1 MSFGVYSQFQT
12 FGQSQELENILK
24 NNSMTLEELLERDNF
39 LFDIKAGAMNAFTEF
54 VWKQPE
60 NLEKMI
66 HYIVISNEQ
75 MDDNEKSR
83 KFPYI
88 ISEIFA
94 IENTRLFDLLFLR
107 HRNESQSSLLSNER
121 LTTIE
126 DDILPEYQMHHED
139 QCKEDEDYN
148 GGGISGISGTSIQCA
163 SFKSK
168 SGMHLNENVRLNI
181 LNSFFKYLETPN
193 INDTSMGYYAKILKP
208 VASKYGGEFW
218 DHIVVNNN
226 IISDLLQHINHYQIV
241 EIVVKLL
248 ILDYK
253 INDNIYINQKCYNY
267 RKQLLEEMIH
277 QMDKFSDN
285 ITMVADITQIF
296 DLLLEQ
302 GIQQKLYEP
311 LRELFDNVLKPYYFF
326 KIAKKTGVLSVYK
339 VFSKILLFIQVNSLQ
354 DQKTSDLIQIIQ
366 QINPLIV
373 TYLQDQ
379 ENFGLKNLCLVQAL
393 EICDKLNNPLLFE
406 SMFQA
411 QLYQSLI
418 EYALKY
424 QWNNQLQIYVTSII
438 KSRIQ
443 DEKYCQR
450 ILKETDILNQIK
462 KNLIDQP
469 TNSSFKSKCSHGY
482 NGFLKTV
489 GYKILQKQTASK
501 KINQLLQEC
510 NNQYDQLE
518 YGQIIEALQGLQQ
531 LEQTYLCDVDPK
543 THMQEAP
550 PDISIDRQIEMLI
563 DSQKEKED
571 QLTKSEQQ

>member
-24 NNSMTLEELLERDNF
+24 NNNPTLEELLERDNF

-60 NLEKMI
+60 ILEKMI
-66 HYIVISNEQ
+66 HYIIVTNEQ

-94 IENTRLFDLLFLR
+94 LENTRLFDLLFLR

-126 DDILPEYQMHHED
+126 DDILPEYQIHHED
-139 QCKEDEDYN
+139 QCKEEDDFNNN
-148 GGGISGISGTSIQCA
+148 GGGISGTSIQCA

-168 SGMHLNENVRLNI
+168 SGMHLNENVRINI
-181 LNSFFKYLETPN
+181 LNAFFKYLETPN
-193 INDTSMGYYAKILKP
+193 INDTSLGYYAKILKP

-253 INDNIYINQKCYNY
+253 VNDNIYINQKCYKNY

-277 QMDKFSDN
+277 QMDRFCDN

-302 GIQQKLYEP
+302 GIQQKLYES

-326 KIAKKTGVLSVYK
+326 KIAKKTGVLTVYK
-339 VFSKILLFIQVNSLQ
+339 VFSKILQFIQVNSLQ
-354 DQKTSDLIQIIQ
+354 DQKTSDLIQVIQ
-366 QINPLIV
+366 QINPLIILNLEEQK
-373 TYLQDQ
+373 T
-379 ENFGLKNLCLVQAL
+379 FGLKNLCLVQAL

-418 EYALKY
+418 EYAIQY
-424 QWNNQLQIYVTSII
+424 EWNNQLQIYVASII

-443 DEKYCQR
+443 DEKYCLR
-450 ILKETDILNQIK
+450 ILKETDILNTIK
-462 KNLIDQP
+462 KNLIEQP
-469 TNSSFKSKCSHGY
+469 TNQSFGSKCSNGY

-489 GYKILQKQTASK
+489 GYKILQKQGTNK
-501 KINQLLQEC
+501 KINQQLQE
-510 NNQYDQLE
+510 QHGYV
-518 YGQIIEALQGLQQ
+518 IEALQRLQQ
-531 LEQTYLCDVDPK
+531 FEQTYLCEVDPK

-550 PDISIDRQIEMLI
+550 PEISIDRQIEMLI

-571 QLTKSEQQ
+571 QIIKSEQQ

>member
-24 NNSMTLEELLERDNF
+24 NNNPTLEELLERDNF

-66 HYIVISNEQ
+66 HYIAITNEQ

-94 IENTRLFDLLFLR
+94 LENTKLFDLLFLR

-139 QCKEDEDYN
+139 QCKEEEDYN
-148 GGGISGISGTSIQCA
+148 GGGISGTSIQCA

-181 LNSFFKYLETPN
+181 LNSFFKYLESPN

-285 ITMVADITQIF
+285 ITMIADISQIF
-296 DLLLEQ
+296 DLLLDQ

-326 KIAKKTGVLSVYK
+326 KIAKKTGVLTVYK

-354 DQKTSDLIQIIQ
+354 DQKTSDLLQIIQ
-366 QINPLIV
+366 QINPLIN
-373 TYLQDQ
+373 TNLQDQ

-393 EICDKLNNPLLFE
+393 DICDKLNNPLLFE

-424 QWNNQLQIYVTSII
+424 QWNNQLQIYVTSILE
-438 KSRIQ
+438 SRIQ

-469 TNSSFKSKCSHGY
+469 TNSNFKCSHGY
-482 NGFLKTV
+482 NGFLKRV

-501 KINQLLQEC
+501 KINLLLQE
-510 NNQYDQLE
+510 Q
-518 YGQIIEALQGLQQ
+518 YGQTIEALQGLQE

-543 THMQEAP
+543 THMQKAP
-550 PDISIDRQIEMLI
+550 PEFSIDRQIEMLL
-563 DSQKEKED
+563 DSLKEKED
-571 QLTKSEQQ
+571 QLTKPEQQ

>member
-24 NNSMTLEELLERDNF
+24 NNSSTLEELLERDNF

-54 VWKQPE
+54 VWKQPD

-66 HYIVISNEQ
+66 HYIIVTNDQ

-94 IENTRLFDLLFLR
+94 MENTRFFDLLFLR

-121 LTTIE
+121 LMIFYQSIKCIMKINAKRRKIIME
-126 DDILPEYQMHHED
+126 EEYLEH
-139 QCKEDEDYN
+139 
-148 GGGISGISGTSIQCA
+148 QCA

-168 SGMHLNENVRLNI
+168 SGLHLNENVRLNI
-181 LNSFFKYLETPN
+181 LNSFFKFLETPN

-253 INDNIYINQKCYNY
+253 INDNIYINQKCYKNY

-277 QMDKFSDN
+277 QMDKFCDN

-326 KIAKKTGVLSVYK
+326 KIAKKTGILTVYK
-339 VFSKILLFIQVNSLQ
+339 VFSKILLFIQANSLQ

-366 QINPLIV
+366 QINPLIISN
-373 TYLQDQ
+373 LQDQ
-379 ENFGLKNLCLVQAL
+379 QTFGLKNLCLVQAL
-393 EICDKLNNPLLFE
+393 EVCDKLNNPLLFE

-418 EYALKY
+418 ELAIKY

-438 KSRIQ
+438 KSRIL

-469 TNSSFKSKCSHGY
+469 TNTCFKSKCSHGY

-489 GYKILQKQTASK
+489 GYKILQKQTTNK
-501 KINQLLQEC
+501 KINLLLQ
-510 NNQYDQLE
+510 DQ
-518 YGQIIEALQGLQQ
+518 YGQIIEALQKLQQ
-531 LEQTYLCDVDPK
+531 VELTYLCDVEPK

-550 PDISIDRQIEMLI
+550 PEISIDRQIEMII

-571 QLTKSEQQ
+571 QITKSEQQ

>member
-24 NNSMTLEELLERDNF
+24 NNNPTLEELLERDNF

-66 HYIVISNEQ
+66 HYIIVTNEQ

-94 IENTRLFDLLFLR
+94 LENTRLFDLLFLR

-139 QCKEDEDYN
+139 QCKEEDDFNNN
-148 GGGISGISGTSIQCA
+148 GGGISGTSIQCA

-181 LNSFFKYLETPN
+181 LNAFFKYLETPN

-208 VASKYGGEFW
+208 VAGKYGGEFW

-277 QMDKFSDN
+277 QMDKFCDN
-285 ITMVADITQIF
+285 ITMVADISQIF

-302 GIQQKLYEP
+302 GIQQKLYES

-326 KIAKKTGVLSVYK
+326 KIAKKTGVLTVYK

-366 QINPLIV
+366 QINPLIIQN
-373 TYLQDQ
+373 LEDQ
-379 ENFGLKNLCLVQAL
+379 KTFGLKNLYLIQAL
-393 EICDKLNNPLLFE
+393 EVCDKLNNPLLFE

-418 EYALKY
+418 EYAIQY
-424 QWNNQLQIYVTSII
+424 EWNNQLQIYVTSII

-450 ILKETDILNQIK
+450 ILKESDILNQIK
-462 KNLIDQP
+462 KNLIEQP
-469 TNSSFKSKCSHGY
+469 MNSSFRSNCSHGY

-489 GYKILQKQTASK
+489 GYKILQKQGASK
-501 KINQLLQEC
+501 KINQQIQE
-510 NNQYDQLE
+510 QH
-518 YGQIIEALQGLQQ
+518 GQVIEALQRLQQ
-531 LEQTYLCDVDPK
+531 LEKTYLCEVDPK

-550 PDISIDRQIEMLI
+550 PEISIDRQIEMLI

-571 QLTKSEQQ
+571 QIIKSEQQ

>member
-24 NNSMTLEELLERDNF
+24 NNSSTLEELLERDNF

-54 VWKQPE
+54 VWKQPD

-66 HYIVISNEQ
+66 HYIIVTNDQ

-94 IENTRLFDLLFLR
+94 MENTRFFDLLFLR

-148 GGGISGISGTSIQCA
+148 GGGISGTSIQCA

-168 SGMHLNENVRLNI
+168 SGLHLNENVRLNI
-181 LNSFFKYLETPN
+181 LNSFFKFLETPN

-277 QMDKFSDN
+277 QMDKFCEN

-326 KIAKKTGVLSVYK
+326 KIAKKTGILTVYK
-339 VFSKILLFIQVNSLQ
+339 VFSKILLFIQANSLQ

-366 QINPLIV
+366 QINPLIISNI
-373 TYLQDQ
+373 QDQ
-379 ENFGLKNLCLVQAL
+379 QTFGLKNLCLVQAL
-393 EICDKLNNPLLFE
+393 EVCDKLNNPLLFE

-418 EYALKY
+418 ELAIKY

-462 KNLIDQP
+462 KNLIEQP
-469 TNSSFKSKCSHGY
+469 KNTSFKSKCSHGY

-489 GYKILQKQTASK
+489 GYKILQKQTTNK
-501 KINQLLQEC
+501 KINLLLQ
-510 NNQYDQLE
+510 DQ
-518 YGQIIEALQGLQQ
+518 YGQIIEALQKLQQ
-531 LEQTYLCDVDPK
+531 VELTYLCDVEPK

-550 PDISIDRQIEMLI
+550 PEISIDRQIEMII

-571 QLTKSEQQ
+571 QITKSEQQ

>member
-24 NNSMTLEELLERDNF
+24 NNNPTLEELLERDNF

-54 VWKQPE
+54 VWRQPE

-66 HYIVISNEQ
+66 HYIIVTNEQ
-75 MDDNEKSR
+75 MEDNEKSR

-88 ISEIFA
+88 ISGIFA
-94 IENTRLFDLLFLR
+94 LENTRLFDLLFLR

-139 QCKEDEDYN
+139 QCKEEEDFN
-148 GGGISGISGTSIQCA
+148 GGGISGTSIQCA

-181 LNSFFKYLETPN
+181 LNAFFKYLESPN
-193 INDTSMGYYAKILKP
+193 INDTSMGYYAQILKP

-218 DHIVVNNN
+218 DHIVVNSN

-302 GIQQKLYEP
+302 GIQQKLYES

-326 KIAKKTGVLSVYK
+326 KIAKKTGVLTVYK

-354 DQKTSDLIQIIQ
+354 DQKTSDLLQIIQ

-373 TYLQDQ
+373 SNFQDQ
-379 ENFGLKNLCLVQAL
+379 ETFGLKNLCLVQAL
-393 EICDKLNNPLLFE
+393 DVCDKLNNPLLFE

-418 EYALKY
+418 EYAIKY

-469 TNSSFKSKCSHGY
+469 TNSGFKSKCSHGY

-489 GYKILQKQTASK
+489 GYKILQKQATSK
-501 KINQLLQEC
+501 KINSLLQE
-510 NNQYDQLE
+510 QH
-518 YGQIIEALQGLQQ
+518 GQIIEALQRLQKI
-531 LEQTYLCDVDPK
+531 EQTYLCDVDPK

-550 PDISIDRQIEMLI
+550 PEISIDRQIEMLI

-571 QLTKSEQQ
+571 QLTKLEQQ

>member
-24 NNSMTLEELLERDNF
+24 NNNPTLEELLERDNF

-54 VWKQPE
+54 VWRQPE

-66 HYIVISNEQ
+66 HYIIVTNEQ

-94 IENTRLFDLLFLR
+94 LENTRLFDLLFLR

-139 QCKEDEDYN
+139 QCKEEEDFN
-148 GGGISGISGTSIQCA
+148 GGGISGTSIQCA

-181 LNSFFKYLETPN
+181 LNAFFKYLESPN
-193 INDTSMGYYAKILKP
+193 INDTSMGYYTKILKP
-208 VASKYGGEFW
+208 VTSKYGGEFW
-218 DHIVVNNN
+218 DYIVVNNN

-253 INDNIYINQKCYNY
+253 INDNIYINQKCYKNY

-277 QMDKFSDN
+277 QMDKFCDN

-326 KIAKKTGVLSVYK
+326 KIAKKTGVLTVYK
-339 VFSKILLFIQVNSLQ
+339 VFSKILLFIQANSLQ
-354 DQKTSDLIQIIQ
+354 DQKTSDLIQVIQ
-366 QINPLIV
+366 QINPLIISN
-373 TYLQDQ
+373 LENQ
-379 ENFGLKNLCLVQAL
+379 ETFGLKNLCLIQAL
-393 EICDKLNNPLLFE
+393 DVCDKLNNPLLFE

-418 EYALKY
+418 EYAIKY

-450 ILKETDILNQIK
+450 ILKETEILNQIK

-469 TNSSFKSKCSHGY
+469 TNLSFKSKCSHGC

-489 GYKILQKQTASK
+489 GYKILQKQAMSK
-501 KINQLLQEC
+501 KINSLLQE
-510 NNQYDQLE
+510 QH
-518 YGQIIEALQGLQQ
+518 GQIIEALQRLQK
-531 LEQTYLCDVDPK
+531 LEQTYLCDVEPK

-550 PDISIDRQIEMLI
+550 PEISIDRQIEMLI
-563 DSQKEKED
+563 DLQKEKED